1 MRFCLYPPHHN
12 AHPPSSGLRLGRPI
26 VPVGT
31 TSVRVLESLYWLG
44 VERNGSS
51 LVDQWTPYRY
61 DGQDLPSP
69 REALEALLA
78 SDGGGGAGKEE
89 DIAGTTRLLIAP
101 GYKFRLC
108 DALVTNF
115 HQPHSTLVLLV
126 ASLLGGDAKRT
137 RRLYEHGVEEKYKFL
152 SYGDA
157 CLIHN
162 QQEQQQGRRQQQQQ
176 LLQREEQGRL
186 GRKEEGQE
194 HAAAP
199 NTLPA
204 GTKVLLH
211 SCCAPCS
218 GAMIEQMRNEG
229 HDVTIFFYNPN
240 IHPKQ
245 EYEIRKEENKT
256 YAAKLGIPFVDL
268 DYDEDL
274 AEWHRRAKGL
284 EFSPERGERC
294 TKVGLCCDDRLD
306 RAQNLTVPHPRQTS
320 ALT

>member
-1 MRFCLYPPHHN
+1 M
-12 AHPPSSGLRLGRPI
+12 
-26 VPVGT
+26 
-31 TSVRVLESLYWLG
+31 RVLESLYWLG
-44 VERNGSS
+44 VERSGTSV
-51 LVDQWTPYRY
+51 VDQWTPYRY
-61 DGQDLPSP
+61 EGQELPSP
-69 REALEALLA
+69 RDALEALLA
-78 SDGGGGAGKEE
+78 ADGSGGDE

-101 GYKFRLC
+101 GYTFRLC

-126 ASLLGGDAKRT
+126 AALLGGDAAKT
-137 RRLYEHGVEEKYKFL
+137 RRLYDHGVAKEYKFL

-162 QQEQQQGRRQQQQQ
+162 QQQEQGEQQGR
-176 LLQREEQGRL
+176 EV
-186 GRKEEGQE
+186 EGKNEAQM
-194 HAAAP
+194 AATAP

-204 GTKVLLH
+204 GSKVLLH

-245 EYEIRKEENKT
+245 EYEIRKEENKQ

-274 AEWHRRAKGL
+274 PEWHRRAKGL

-294 TKVGLCCDDRLD
+294 TKVCFR
-306 RAQNLTVPHPRQTS
+306 
-320 ALT
+320 